1 MPPGRARQLR
11 RRIEGRRGGS
21 SKGRWSSRKLT
32 EHLRSFEELGLIR
45 QDHARDMVIITDP
58 GGLRRLAD
66 APSP

>member
-1 MPPGRARQLR
+1 M
-11 RRIEGRRGGS
+11 EGRRGGS